1 MAGHLPWYLVNK
13 TDGSE
18 LVLMPGGWFRM
29 GAVAKDE
36 EAEDCENPGHL
47 HYVAPFYMGITCVTV
62 AQFRRFVRESAYGA
76 GKGWKKDPDGYP
88 VRDVNWYDAAAYC
101 RWAGLRLPTEVE
113 WEYCARG
120 YAGLIYPWG
129 DDWEEGRRVCRGR
142 QKGPNGNAAP
152 VYAHPGGASP
162 MGTFQQAGNL
172 WEWCAD
178 WYDGDAYKRYA
189 EGGASRIEDSGGR
202 VLRGGSWYDDDL
214 AGFRAGYRDYNYPN
228 LRSNFNGF
236 RPAGTVIL
244 F

>member
-1 MAGHLPWYLVNK
+1 MAGHLPWYLVNQ

-29 GAVAKDE
+29 GAVDKDE
-36 EAEDCENPGHL
+36 EVEDREEPGHL

-62 AQFRRFVRESAYGA
+62 DQFRRFVRETAYEA

-88 VRDVNWYDAAAYC
+88 VRDVSWYDATAYC
-101 RWAGLRLPTEVE
+101 RWAGLRLPTEPE

-120 YAGLIYPWG
+120 YTGLIYPWG
-129 DDWEEGRRVCRGR
+129 DDWEEGRRVCRSR
-142 QKGPNGNAAP
+142 QKGPHGNAAP

-162 MGTFQQAGNL
+162 MGMFQQSGNL

-178 WYDGDAYKRYA
+178 GYDSDAYKRYA
-189 EGGASRIEDSGGR
+189 EGGVSRSEDSGGR
-202 VLRGGSWYDDDL
+202 VLRGGAWYDDDL
-214 AGFRAGYRDYNYPN
+214 AVFRAGYRDYNYPN
-228 LRSNFNGF
+228 FRSNFNGF
-236 RPAGTVIL
+236 RPAGTVI